1 MLHII
6 VEQSL
11 EWNSSLYINF
21 VDHEKTLDILNLET
35 LWMLQQHLMLVN
47 LIRKFYD
54 VEYCSHPWRVVF
66 RVKTGVTQ
74 GCLFS
79 SLLIF
84 LVIMKESIR

>member
-54 VEYCSHPWRVVF
+54 VEYCSHPWRVAF

-84 LVIMKESIR
+84 